1 MILARIQGHP
11 ARAHLHQ
18 PLADS
23 LGLPSEVC
31 LHSSD
36 PPDPFAGYRACL
48 TEIPDGCK
56 HLLVIQD
63 DAVVCRNFAGAVDSI
78 SYSNPDTPVCLYLG
92 GFPQG
97 SASKFR
103 RALIHKKPYITL
115 LRSPIVPLVAV
126 LWPVQKAREFLEWT
140 NTARRMTR
148 ADDGNAGKW
157 RNDTNQEIRVAVPC
171 LVDHPDM
178 EPSVKGG
185 RKSSQGK
192 DPLRRAL
199 HVSEDGLKHNW

>member
-1 MILARIQGHP
+1 
-11 ARAHLHQ
+11 
-18 PLADS
+18 
-23 LGLPSEVC
+23 
-31 LHSSD
+31 
-36 PPDPFAGYRACL
+36 
-48 TEIPDGCK
+48 
-56 HLLVIQD
+56 
-63 DAVVCRNFAGAVDSI
+63 
-78 SYSNPDTPVCLYLG
+78 
-92 GFPQG
+92 
-97 SASKFR
+97 
-103 RALIHKKPYITL
+103 
-115 LRSPIVPLVAV
+115 VAV

>member
-1 MILARIQGHP
+1 M
-11 ARAHLHQ
+11 
-18 PLADS
+18 
-23 LGLPSEVC
+23 
-31 LHSSD
+31 
-36 PPDPFAGYRACL
+36 
-48 TEIPDGCK
+48 
-56 HLLVIQD
+56 
-63 DAVVCRNFAGAVDSI
+63 VCRNFAGAVDSI